1 MVEARVIEAVEE
13 RLVETVVARS
23 IGAVEAYLVEAVVA
37 RLVEARRIEVAEQ
50 YCCSDDLRGFSMD
63 CLCAGFGSSRL
74 TGLGVAGRASI

>member
-1 MVEARVIEAVEE
+1 MIEAVEE
-13 RLVETVVARS
+13 RLVETVVARL

-50 YCCSDDLRGFSMD
+50 YCCSFDDLRGFSMG